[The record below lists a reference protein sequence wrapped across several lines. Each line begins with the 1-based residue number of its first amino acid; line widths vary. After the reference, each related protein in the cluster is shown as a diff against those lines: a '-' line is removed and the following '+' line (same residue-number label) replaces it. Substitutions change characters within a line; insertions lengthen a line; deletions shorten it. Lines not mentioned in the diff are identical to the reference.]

1 MPLLTDRDVAYVCGV
16 VQGDWCPA
24 VGQASV
30 STLLNSHHVILDF
43 DAVVDLLNLAGQDKQ
58 VGAERQQQGWMT
70 EPLPSKQEIKH
81 WTETARSSFV
91 KAFLHNITAPGTAPL
106 STCGSVPESHTLL
119 LGCRSN
125 QTIANVTFAAY
136 GVPAGSCTAGFLS
149 NHSCFLDIRKQVSAM
164 CVGKAECSVECE
176 PHPPGKRICAG
187 VDVHDPCEGVHK
199 HLSVSIQ
206 CSAGGSSTL
215 LEANRETMSV
225 ADDRGSAVAT
235 LGPAFSDPHPLHYG
249 AGSQEQTEAA
259 SSLAAMEAAPKSLI
273 NDDLRVQLGNT
284 LVALVQNHNHS
295 LAKKVDITGGI
306 IDMAHLVPQLILH
319 GHPDVGFDVL
329 AAEGPATYYNM

>member
-1 MPLLTDRDVAYVCGV
+1 M
-16 VQGDWCPA
+16 
-24 VGQASV
+24 

-43 DAVVDLLNLAGQDKQ
+43 DAVVDLFNLVGQDKQ
-58 VGAERQQQGWMT
+58 VGAEGQGRMT
-70 EPLPSKQEIKH
+70 EPLPSRQEIEH
-81 WTETARSSFV
+81 WTEIARSSFA

-106 STCGSVPESHTLL
+106 STCGSVPESHALL
-119 LGCRSN
+119 LGCPSN
-125 QTIANVTFAAY
+125 QTIAKVIFAAY
-136 GVPAGSCTAGFLS
+136 GVPAGSCAAGFRS
-149 NHSCFLDIRKQVSAM
+149 NNSCFLDIRKQVSAR

-176 PHPPGKRICAG
+176 PLPPGKRICAG

-206 CSAGGSSTL
+206 CSVGGTSTL
-215 LEANRETMSV
+215 LEAQRESMSV
-225 ADDRGSAVAT
+225 DDGGSAVAT
-235 LGPAFSDPHPLHYG
+235 LGPAFSDPYPPNHG
-249 AGSQEQTEAA
+249 AGPQKQTEAA
-259 SSLAAMEAAPKSLI
+259 SGLAAMEAAPKSLI

-284 LVALVQNHNHS
+284 LVALVRNHNHS
-295 LAKKVDITGGI
+295 LAKKVTITGGI

>member
-1 MPLLTDRDVAYVCGV
+1 MCL
-16 VQGDWCPA
+16 QGDWCPA
-24 VGQASV
+24 VGTASV

-58 VGAERQQQGWMT
+58 VGAERQQQRMT
-70 EPLPSKQEIKH
+70 EPLPSKQEIEH

-106 STCGSVPESHTLL
+106 STCGSVPESHSLL
-119 LGCRSN
+119 LGCPSN
-125 QTIANVTFAAY
+125 QTITKVIFAAY

-149 NHSCFLDIRKQVSAM
+149 NNSCFLDIRKQVSAT

-176 PHPPGKRICAG
+176 PRPPGKRICAG
-187 VDVHDPCEGVHK
+187 VDVQDPCEGVHK

-206 CSAGGSSTL
+206 CSAG
-215 LEANRETMSV
+215 LEAAKSESMSV
-225 ADDRGSAVAT
+225 SNDDGGSAVAT
-235 LGPAFSDPHPLHYG
+235 LGPAFSDPYPPNYG
-249 AGSQEQTEAA
+249 AGPQKQTEAA
-259 SSLAAMEAAPKSLI
+259 SGLAAMEAAPKSLI
-273 NDDLRVQLGNT
+273 NDDLRVKLGNT
-284 LVALVQNHNHS
+284 LVALVQNHNQS
-295 LAKKVDITGGI
+295 LAKKVVITGGI

-319 GHPDVGFDVL
+319 GHPDVAFDVL